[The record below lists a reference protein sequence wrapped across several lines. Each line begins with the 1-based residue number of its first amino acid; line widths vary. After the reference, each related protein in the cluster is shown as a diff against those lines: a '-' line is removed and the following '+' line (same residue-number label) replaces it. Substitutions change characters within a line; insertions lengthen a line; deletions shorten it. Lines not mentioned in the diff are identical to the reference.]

1 MSEMPISEAREH
13 LGEVVGR
20 ARYAKEETVLTHYGQ
35 PVAVVISME
44 KYQKL
49 TKSQDDVPEYELPS
63 EITAQIEEAR
73 RHPERRTPRPRRAGR
88 SAAS

>member
-35 PVAVVISME
+35 PVAVVISIE

-49 TKSQDDVPEYELPS
+49 TRGHEEIPEYELPS
-63 EITAQIEEAR
+63 EIQAQIDEGR
-73 RHPERRTPRPRRAGR
+73 RHPERRSPRPRRAGR
-88 SAAS
+88 GDPA